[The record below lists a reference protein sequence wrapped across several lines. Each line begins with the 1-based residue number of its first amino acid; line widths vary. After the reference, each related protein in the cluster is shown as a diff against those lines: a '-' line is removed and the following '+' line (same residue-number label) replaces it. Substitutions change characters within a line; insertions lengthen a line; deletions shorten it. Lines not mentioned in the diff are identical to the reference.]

1 MVRDRQRSLVHSCFI
16 FPSPVFHSRLR
27 ALVPALPTPRAC
39 IFRLPAREH
48 EPPQACFLCPVP
60 GLLLLISA
68 CNLAVRCCAEAW
80 FQVELPEGIQISPR
94 HYTLRHGHMSGARL
108 RNWVLLTSMDGD
120 HWVVASH
127 HKNDDSLKGPYAV
140 HTWEIPTHIEGA
152 RMFRVVMTGANEI
165 GGKQLVCSGF
175 DVYGIIG
182 SELNEGILSPS
193 HWLFKRDDQRD

>member
-1 MVRDRQRSLVHSCFI
+1 
-16 FPSPVFHSRLR
+16 
-27 ALVPALPTPRAC
+27 
-39 IFRLPAREH
+39 
-48 EPPQACFLCPVP
+48 
-60 GLLLLISA
+60 
-68 CNLAVRCCAEAW
+68 
-80 FQVELPEGIQISPR
+80 
-94 HYTLRHGHMSGARL
+94 MSGARL